1 MQNFKRTRGILFI
14 YSTFIAVSA
23 SLILGGMLSSPS
35 EAERA
40 VAFGLSTPRQ
50 AIALSL
56 LAAAIL
62 FAWLAFKALTD
73 PLWAKRFVETWFK
86 AESLHS
92 WAGWLS
98 SISFGLGWFG
108 SFLPA
113 YRLGIWSA
121 YWVRIQPAML
131 FLLAAS
137 LATLM
142 VFILVRI
149 KNPDLAPIKVGIP
162 ILIFSLLSMGL
173 LFFSGFGVASS
184 DYFWYGAGVPIL
196 LSQVIA
202 AIFSGVLFLHFEPRW
217 QSKHRDIFVCIAI
230 YVATAI
236 LWSQAPLTRSFFF
249 TEPSVPDG
257 MFFPFADAATFD
269 TASQFSL
276 IGEKLRLY
284 NSVFFERPL
293 YLSFLSYLHA
303 VFGQNYETVMAAQAV
318 IFAILPVL
326 IFLIGRA
333 LDFRAVA
340 FASAV
345 AVMLRGINSIAASNL
360 IDLANPKVILTDFP
374 TAIGI
379 ALIVLLT
386 SEWLKEPTRK
396 WHYPLW
402 IGGAIG
408 FTVML
413 RTNALMLLALLPF
426 YALIRFRTRW
436 KQWLFSSLLI
446 LLGTLSITLPWELR
460 NLSLGG
466 MLYGPIVTKFQDVIR
481 TRYEIPLGPNSSLP
495 QEESSAWMAL
505 KNTQPLLMLYRSNTT
520 LQDNPGCDTVICF
533 SANHFI
539 HNIVTS
545 LLILPTSPV
554 MDELRYLVQERSPYW
569 QINWDGSLTRPA
581 MFFLSLNLFFV
592 VSGVTLAWKKQ
603 GLAGL
608 TPLAIFIFYDIS
620 NSLARTSGGR
630 YIVPID
636 WIVIIYYLLGVFWI
650 LIWVANMTG
659 APWKIFSTP
668 FAQDLQTRTTLN
680 SVFSNFL
687 SVLSI
692 LFLLGALL
700 PLSESLYLPR
710 YQNFKPLETLSDN
723 QALLE
728 QTGMKLHDLETFL
741 QRPNTNILVGRAL
754 YPRYYKMNQGD
765 FQGVFYPYHTL
776 GFPRTAFKLI
786 GPGGEASIVL
796 AGNQPAE
803 VSHTDDVVVL
813 GCNGAE
819 YFEALVVIVLD
830 DNSSV
835 YTREPEVPL
844 QCPFQEPVC
853 NNNSVCQ

>member
-1 MQNFKRTRGILFI
+1 MQNLKRHQGILFI

-40 VAFGLSTPRQ
+40 VAFGLSTPRL

-62 FAWLAFKALTD
+62 FAGLAFKAFTD
-73 PLWAKRFVETWFK
+73 QLWAKRFVEIWFK
-86 AESLHS
+86 RESLNS

-98 SISFGLGWFG
+98 SISFGLSWLG

-113 YRLGIWSA
+113 YRLGTWSA

-137 LATLM
+137 FATLM
-142 VFILVRI
+142 VCMLVRI

-162 ILIFSLLSMGL
+162 IFIFSFLSIGL

-196 LSQVIA
+196 ISQVIA
-202 AIFSGVLFLHFEPRW
+202 AIFSGYLFLHYEPRW
-217 QSKHRDIFVCIAI
+217 QAKHRDIFVCIAI
-230 YVATAI
+230 YFATSI
-236 LWSQAPLTRSFFF
+236 LWAQAPLIRSFFF

-303 VFGQNYETVMAAQAV
+303 LFGQNYETVMAAQAV

-326 IFLIGRA
+326 IFLIGRS
-333 LDFRAVA
+333 LDLRAVA

-345 AVMLRGINSIAASNL
+345 AVMLRGFNSIAASNL

-426 YALIRFRTRW
+426 YTLIQFTTRW
-436 KQWLFSSLLI
+436 KQWLFSSLLM

-466 MLYGPIVTKFQDVIR
+466 MMYGPIVTKFQDVIR

-495 QEESSAWMAL
+495 PRGSSHSMVL
-505 KNTQPLLMLYRSNTT
+505 KTLQPLLTLSQSNTA
-520 LQDNPGCDTVICF
+520 LQDNPACDTVICF

-554 MDELRYLVQERSPYW
+554 MDELRYLVKERAPYW
-569 QINWDGSLTRPA
+569 QINWDGTLTGPA
-581 MFFLSLNLFFV
+581 IFFLSLNLFFV
-592 VSGVTLAWKKQ
+592 ISGVTLAWKKK

-636 WIVIIYYLLGVFWI
+636 WIVILYYLLGVFWI
-650 LIWVANMTG
+650 LIWLVNMTG

-668 FAQDLQTRTTLN
+668 FPEDLPTRTTLR
-680 SVFSNFL
+680 SVFSKVL
-687 SVLSI
+687 SVLYI

-700 PLSESLYLPR
+700 PLSENLYRPR
-710 YQNFKPLETLSDN
+710 YQNIESLETLSEN

-728 QTGMKLHDLETFL
+728 QTGMKLHDLDIFL
-741 QRPNTNILVGRAL
+741 QSPNANVLVGRAL
-754 YPRYYKMNQGD
+754 YPRFYKMNQGD
-765 FQGVFYPYHTL
+765 FEGVFYPYQTL

-786 GPGGEASIVL
+786 GPAGESSIVL
-796 AGNQPAE
+796 PGNQPAD
-803 VSHTDDVVVL
+803 VSHTNDVLVL
-813 GCNGAE
+813 GCNGTN
-819 YFEALVVIVLD
+819 YLDALVVIVLD
-830 DNSSV
+830 DNSAV
-835 YTREPEVPL
+835 YTREPEVSL
-844 QCPFQEPVC
+844 QCPFQEPIC